1 MDFKLYKYRSRVQ
14 ASLKREHS
22 RTEECEEGTHVVIW
36 GRGEQVE
43 GRASTK
49 GPEVE
54 ECLVCL
60 K

>member
-1 MDFKLYKYRSRVQ
+1 ME

-22 RTEECEEGTHVVIW
+22 RTEEGEKGPMRLFGEEESKLKE
-36 GRGEQVE
+36 EQVQ
-43 GRASTK
+43 K